1 MKVGNKYL
9 MDGKHFYKQGRVAIH
24 KRKIFR
30 EKVRKHA
37 FDQEKMDDS
46 RKEKRKHAHDQ
57 DLDHAVDQE

>member
-46 RKEKRKHAHDQ
+46 RKKDRKQ
-57 DLDHAVDQE
+57 EVDQENKKN